1 MRSYLTISSEVFIIT
16 KVYHY
21 QTGVSMN
28 QVVRQKQMCELIA
41 AQGECSIEQLMEQF
55 GVSGM
60 TVRRD
65 LQSLADQGK
74 VLRTHGGAAMAE
86 QISFEFEFLNRVRDN
101 HPAKEAI
108 ATTAAAQIRD
118 GESVMLDSG
127 TTTLEL
133 AKQLRGRQ
141 GLTVITSS
149 LPIAAQLQYDQRIEV
164 LLLGGRLRA
173 SSPDL
178 AGALTESN
186 LETLRADVAFVGADA
201 IDGQGAVYQESPE
214 LARMLTKMA
223 ASAGRVYV
231 VADGSKLGK
240 TALWRFGRLA
250 DWAALITDAAA
261 DRAVLASLK
270 KAGVRVIKAG

>member
-1 MRSYLTISSEVFIIT
+1 
-16 KVYHY
+16 
-21 QTGVSMN
+21 MN
-28 QVVRQKQMCELIA
+28 QIVRQKQMCELIA
-41 AQGECSIEQLMEQF
+41 QRGECSIEQLMDQF

-74 VLRTHGGAAMAE
+74 VIRTHGGAAMAE
-86 QISFEFEFLNRVRDN
+86 RISFEFEFLNRIREN
-101 HPAKEAI
+101 HAAKDAI
-108 ATTAAAQIRD
+108 ATAAATQIKD

-133 AKQLRGRQ
+133 AKRLRGRD

-186 LETLRADVAFVGADA
+186 LETLRADVAFLGADA
-201 IDGQGAVYQESPE
+201 VDAHGAVYQESPE

-223 ASAGRVYV
+223 ASAGRVFV
-231 VADGSKLGK
+231 VADGSKLGH

-250 DWAALITDAAA
+250 DWAALITDASA
-261 DRAVLASLK
+261 DRALLASLK
-270 KAGVRVIKAG
+270 KAGVRVIKAAS